1 MLSARLVPIR
11 RKWANVRGCEQA
23 LTVNQIQ
30 GRRDAVLVSV
40 ATVRRNS
47 TALNQHTEC
56 SGQVRPFRSK
66 KWHVESPEAAWRS
79 HRKNRTLWKL
89 VRQPGHQSPGLLAVA
104 SVRATV
110 FRYVPAGRCS
120 SMIRRTILIV
130 AIRRSRNALGPT
142 WRPRLD

>member
-56 SGQVRPFRSK
+56 SGQMRPFRSK
-66 KWHVESPEAAWRS
+66 KWHVESPEA
-79 HRKNRTLWKL
+79 T
-89 VRQPGHQSPGLLAVA
+89 GAVIGRIERCG
-104 SVRATV
+104 SWFGNRAT
-110 FRYVPAGRCS
+110 
-120 SMIRRTILIV
+120 
-130 AIRRSRNALGPT
+130 N
-142 WRPRLD
+142 RLVC